1 MRRIDF
7 ARGLLLGAASLVGIG
22 KAEPGEAAKQ
32 QATDLSGH
40 PLVGSWVGM
49 TPGGPVPAI
58 FHPDGSFVAAFGS
71 NAIDPGLG
79 LFFQGPAIG
88 RWEVVGERGS
98 HFTAIQ
104 KLTAPDGTLLGTFQF
119 EGHPEVSED
128 GQTFVDST
136 PQRVVTRDAQNAVT
150 FDQILPADP
159 PVRGYRLTPN
169 GVDLPAAAQA
179 SASPTP

>member
-1 MRRIDF
+1 
-7 ARGLLLGAASLVGIG
+7 
-22 KAEPGEAAKQ
+22 
-32 QATDLSGH
+32 
-40 PLVGSWVGM
+40 M

-58 FHPDGSFVAAFGS
+58 FHPDGTFVAAFGS
-71 NAIDPGLG
+71 NAVDPGLG

-104 KLTAPDGTLLGTFQF
+104 KLTAPDGDLLRTSSSRATPRWARRTA
-119 EGHPEVSED
+119 EA
-128 GQTFVDST
+128 FVEKT
-136 PQRVVTRDAQNAVT
+136 AQRVVTRDAQNAVT